1 LFQKN
6 MELVANCY
14 SRDTMKDALMVD
26 QWERIVSSSRRML
39 ALYRIERTAPNMIR
53 SSSLASLQI
62 SDSKAGGDVNQNP
75 AVELTGLL
83 ADCLSAFRSELDQR
97 CCSDRGGK
105 EGASLPNVTSSAS
118 IASSLSSSSSSEATS
133 VPEVADPPLAQTTV
147 YAKLLRVLNIC
158 SRIAERDYT
167 LSEEL
172 GRQGSHAL
180 LKQLLSMDP
189 AVVVSPPPVHRLE
202 EATLSDEEA
211 VMELQDVAA
220 GIAATFS
227 SASTVAGKFP
237 LPCSPFSLEDIRGR
251 LPLSFAIVPIDG
263 SATASMKR
271 ITSDSSLSSILS
283 GSNSVDSLSVA
294 DEATTVLINQVS
306 NIRQS
311 AQQDVGFGAFI
322 RRALNRFARP
332 N

>member
-1 LFQKN
+1 

-14 SRDTMKDALMVD
+14 SRDTMKDALMLD
-26 QWERIVSSSRRML
+26 QWERIVGSSRRML

-62 SDSKAGGDVNQNP
+62 SDCDVNQNP

-97 CCSDRGGK
+97 CCSDHGGK
-105 EGASLPNVTSSAS
+105 EDASLPNVTSSAS

-133 VPEVADPPLAQTTV
+133 VPDMADHAPLAQTTV

-158 SRIAERDYT
+158 SRIAERDST
-167 LSEEL
+167 LSEEM

-227 SASTVAGKFP
+227 SAFTVAGKFP

-251 LPLSFAIVPIDG
+251 LPLPFAIVPIDG

-271 ITSDSSLSSILS
+271 IMSDSSLSSILS

-294 DEATTVLINQVS
+294 DETTTVLINQVS

-311 AQQDVGFGAFI
+311 AQQDVGFGAYI
-322 RRALNRFARP
+322 ARCV